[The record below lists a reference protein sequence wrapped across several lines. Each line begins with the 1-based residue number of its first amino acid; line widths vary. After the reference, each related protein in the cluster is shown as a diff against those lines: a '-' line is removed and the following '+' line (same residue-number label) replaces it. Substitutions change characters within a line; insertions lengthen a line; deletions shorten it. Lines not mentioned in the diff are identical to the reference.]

1 MCEPYLGKY
10 FSVYQIR
17 HNILGYTD
25 AEIKEQDK
33 QIAYERNVGIIP
45 DPNAQM
51 AAENEE
57 EMAQEGQP
65 VDLEGG
71 QVPQDDMD
79 LSGDPTEQ
87 LPPEMLGGGG
97 GGMPPLR

>member
-1 MCEPYLGKY
+1 MRLSKWKII
-10 FSVYQIR
+10 VIR
-17 HNILGYTD
+17 RILGFTD
-25 AEIKEQDK
+25 QEIKEQDR

-57 EMAQEGQP
+57 EMAEEGQP
-65 VDLEGG
+65 VDMAGG

-79 LSGDPTEQ
+79 LSGDPTQE
-87 LPPEMLGGGG
+87 LPPDLN
-97 GGMPPLR
+97 RV